1 MPPAMILQ
9 IEDERAKEVKDWNQ
23 REGVEAYLESTK
35 DKGKVSCTFFL
46 DLLHDELTLRQ
57 SRARARPR
65 PRPRARA
72 K

>member
-1 MPPAMILQ
+1 MLPAMILQ
-9 IEDERAKEVKDWNQ
+9 IEDECAKEVKDWNQ

-46 DLLHDELTLRQ
+46 DLLHDELTFHH
-57 SRARARPR
+57 SRARAR
-65 PRPRARA
+65 A